1 MKLKNQINEEKSYLM
16 TLISDANGTEN
27 ILFTICYMNL
37 MIQSQQ
43 FPSFQQ
49 TENNVTEMYL
59 KCSES
64 SHRRMDL

>member
-64 SHRRMDL
+64 SRRRMDL